1 MHHKAPGK
9 RQRLSRTGRRQQAQR
24 TEPEFKQISNEF
36 QTDFKRI
43 FTHIMKRVA
52 TLLMLAAWTAMAG
65 NALAQGH
72 NRNGGGR
79 EERVERRQ
87 PPPQQP
93 QPQPQ
98 QPQGG
103 QRMSPEDRRQLRD
116 DIRQHGQV
124 YRDRGGREGRR

>member
-1 MHHKAPGK
+1 
-9 RQRLSRTGRRQQAQR
+9 
-24 TEPEFKQISNEF
+24 
-36 QTDFKRI
+36 
-43 FTHIMKRVA
+43 MKRVA

-87 PPPQQP
+87 
-93 QPQPQ
+93 
-98 QPQGG
+98 
-103 QRMSPEDRRQLRD
+103 LRD